1 MSGGSMHYLYQRVL
15 DADFEI
21 NTPER
26 RAFRQRLDLVAHALK
41 SIEWNDSGDG
51 DSREEER
58 IRACLS
64 PIAVLEACVEQAHA
78 AAKELREELER
89 ACAGAAP
96 AKRTY
101 LHGDKI

>member
-1 MSGGSMHYLYQRVL
+1 MSGGSMNYLYQRVL
-15 DADFEI
+15 DARFSLD
-21 NTPER
+21 TPER
-26 RAFRQRLDLVAHALK
+26 RAFRRHLDRVAHALK

-64 PIAVLEACVEQAHA
+64 PAAVLQACIEQAHG

-89 ACAGAAP
+89 ACAGMP
-96 AKRTY
+96 RSRRPPRST
-101 LHGDKI
+101 GS

>member
-15 DADFEI
+15 DAEFVI

-26 RAFRQRLDLVAHALK
+26 RAFRRHLDRVAHALK

-64 PIAVLEACVEQAHA
+64 PAAVLEACIEQAHA

-89 ACAGAAP
+89 ACAGVP
-96 AKRTY
+96 RTKKY
-101 LHGDKI
+101 LHGDSDG